1 MYDELMALCREVSLL
16 SSISFCFSLLF
27 VQFDDRIPWIISLSI
42 PLFILVKWKC
52 FVASLH
58 LDSLLSNSTTYSW
71 LVVLIQ
77 LSLGSCYCLYHKI
90 FDDETF
96 WFTYLIFVNF
106 SLHDFYR
113 HVDNFECFTSY
124 FSLYQFYFFSKHV
137 LSKIVVRSYGICF
150 TGIIMN
156 ARTQLFELSME
167 GRQVDEAVASIFHSV
182 LFHRSLGKFKYKQEG
197 SYSVGTVGYQD
208 VDCDFIDFTYVCCS
222 SVHLDQ
228 TLKREISGFSEALR
242 STDSPGSG
250 QISLEFFQRKKSRW
264 PFQSECIPWEVWT
277 VRLELIKLATEHE
290 RQICREKVGDLLTD
304 KILYIT
310 EVMNRHDYIP
320 KVPSQAEL
328 DLIFDTSYPD
338 IQPYLFKLSFT
349 TSSPSTTTM
358 GNTMKKLIRET
369 LSI

>member
-1 MYDELMALCREVSLL
+1 
-16 SSISFCFSLLF
+16 LF
-27 VQFDDRIPWIISLSI
+27 AFFLRY
-42 PLFILVKWKC
+42 ILHCKKIY
-52 FVASLH
+52 
-58 LDSLLSNSTTYSW
+58 NIYSP
-71 LVVLIQ
+71 
-77 LSLGSCYCLYHKI
+77 
-90 FDDETF
+90 
-96 WFTYLIFVNF
+96 
-106 SLHDFYR
+106 DF
-113 HVDNFECFTSY
+113 
-124 FSLYQFYFFSKHV
+124 
-137 LSKIVVRSYGICF
+137 
-150 TGIIMN
+150 IMN

-328 DLIFDTSYPD
+328 DMIFDTSYPD

-349 TSSPSTTTM
+349 TSSPSTNTM

>member
-1 MYDELMALCREVSLL
+1 MLL
-16 SSISFCFSLLF
+16 
-27 VQFDDRIPWIISLSI
+27 
-42 PLFILVKWKC
+42 
-52 FVASLH
+52 
-58 LDSLLSNSTTYSW
+58 
-71 LVVLIQ
+71 
-77 LSLGSCYCLYHKI
+77 
-90 FDDETF
+90 E
-96 WFTYLIFVNF
+96 
-106 SLHDFYR
+106 
-113 HVDNFECFTSY
+113 
-124 FSLYQFYFFSKHV
+124 
-137 LSKIVVRSYGICF
+137 IVVSRYDICS
-150 TGIIMN
+150 TGITMN

-264 PFQSECIPWEVWT
+264 PFQPECIPWEVWT

>member
-1 MYDELMALCREVSLL
+1 MACATSTAVVYPQSSNGLQSL
-16 SSISFCFSLLF
+16 
-27 VQFDDRIPWIISLSI
+27 
-42 PLFILVKWKC
+42 
-52 FVASLH
+52 
-58 LDSLLSNSTTYSW
+58 
-71 LVVLIQ
+71 
-77 LSLGSCYCLYHKI
+77 
-90 FDDETF
+90 
-96 WFTYLIFVNF
+96 
-106 SLHDFYR
+106 
-113 HVDNFECFTSY
+113 
-124 FSLYQFYFFSKHV
+124 
-137 LSKIVVRSYGICF
+137 
-150 TGIIMN
+150 IMN

-250 QISLEFFQRKKSRW
+250 QISLEFFQKKKNRW
-264 PFQSECIPWEVWT
+264 PFQPECIPWEVWT

-310 EVMNRHDYIP
+310 EVMNRHDYLP
-320 KVPSQAEL
+320 KMPNQAEL
-328 DLIFDTSYPD
+328 DFIFDTSYPD

-349 TSSPSTTTM
+349 TSSPSSTTM
-358 GNTMKKLIRET
+358 GIIYKNRVRYKYIREIGLPEY
-369 LSI
+369 LSRAGTRDSQMLIAQARCGNIEPWNRYWEKDEGKKCDLCGDSIGSLEHLTRDCRETERGISIEEVVGGRVSERVIKWLRKLKKKREKMCNN